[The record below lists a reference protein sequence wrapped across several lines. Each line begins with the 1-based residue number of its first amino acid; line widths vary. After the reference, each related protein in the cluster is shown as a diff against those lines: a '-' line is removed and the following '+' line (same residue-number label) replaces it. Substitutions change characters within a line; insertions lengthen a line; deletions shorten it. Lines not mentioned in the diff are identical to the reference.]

1 MTGWIEDEL
10 GLPIYTGNYG
20 GIIVTTWDS
29 LATTWDDGGTIWD
42 PASQQ
47 LPAAN
52 LSGDVLVLWDNAN
65 AIGDWD
71 LARGDLQTG
80 QDLETA
86 CLVSLFTDRLATPDF
101 IPTDG
106 TTDRR
111 GWWADPYNDQ
121 PLGSNLWQLERAKK
135 TRDTLGLARTYAL
148 DALQWLITDG
158 VAKQVDCNTMWL
170 GGAGST
176 ALGIAIAIIKPDG
189 SLTRFTFGWA
199 WTGLATLASPVFVPP
214 VPMQRIGMVR

>member
-1 MTGWIEDEL
+1 MGWITDDL
-10 GLPIYTGNYG
+10 GLPIEGTG
-20 GIIVTTWDS
+20 TT
-29 LATTWDDGGTIWD
+29 LLG
-42 PASQQ
+42 
-47 LPAAN
+47 AN
-52 LSGDVLVLWDNAN
+52 GAGDILVQWDNTQG
-65 AIGDWD
+65 IGDWL
-71 LARGDLQTG
+71 LATGDLQTG

-86 CLVSLFTDRLATPDF
+86 CLVSLFTDKLATPDF
-101 IPTDG
+101 VPTDG

-158 VAKQVDCNTMWL
+158 IARAIDCNTMWL

-176 ALGIAIAIIKPDG
+176 ALGIALAIVKPG
-189 SLTRFTFGWA
+189 GTLTRFTFGWA
-199 WTGLATLASPVFVPP
+199 WQGLASLPSPMFVPP
-214 VPMQRIGMVR
+214 VPIQQVRMIR